1 MTCGTRILA
10 LLVGLCLAWT
20 TSLSAADPIVPVSQR
35 FKAADTTEVPD
46 FQQHVVPLM
55 GKLGC
60 NGRACHGSFQG
71 QGDLRLS
78 LFGYDF
84 KMDHDALV
92 GRLETDSPADSFV
105 LEKATLATPH
115 KGGKRMDIGS
125 WEYNVFL
132 SWIKAGAK
140 PVETTR
146 HLAKLDISPK
156 EILYSDK
163 GQTTQLKAV
172 AVWADGT
179 QEDVTCL
186 CRFQTN
192 DPQVCD
198 VTQAGVVTSN
208 EPGDTHLVVYYDNG
222 VVPVQVI
229 RPVSPQYGD
238 KYPQVATKTKVDE
251 LVIEK
256 LRKLGTLPSEICTDA
271 EYLRRVSLDLT
282 GTLPTSDEVRTFL
295 ADTSADK
302 RAKKV
307 EELLATPA
315 YAAWWTTRLCDWT
328 GNASS
333 QLNNTGVGRDSSDKE
348 WYDWIYQRVAANAPY
363 DKLCEGIVLATSKKP
378 GESYEDLCQRMSA
391 SYQDGKSYADED
403 GLVYFWARQ
412 NFTKAEDRAI
422 GFAYTFLGSRIQCAQ
437 CHKHPF
443 DQWTQDDF
451 KQFEAF
457 FTRVQYGRTGSDKKV
472 YEKIVADLGLDM
484 KKMNGN
490 KLREAMAVAAKE
502 GKLIPVPDL
511 YVQAP
516 KYNKANANKKKQANG
531 KKNTVPD
538 SPKAKLLGGDVVDID
553 KLEDPRVPLME
564 WLRANPLFA
573 KAFVNRVWGNYFNR
587 GIVEPTDDMN
597 LANPPS
603 NEALLNHLATG
614 FVASGFDMKWV
625 HREICHSDTYQRSW
639 RPNDTNRLDER
650 NFSHA
655 VPRRMPAETTVDAI
669 HLATIRTSD
678 ASAFDTEVKGRA
690 VSQASTPRKND
701 GAGQLYALGVFGRS
715 SRENSCDCDRS
726 SESSLLQTLYLRN
739 DSDVYKELDRG
750 DGWLAELGKQYGA
763 KVIAPQE
770 APAKSK
776 PADYDKQLASLKMKV
791 EKLKGSDNKKAI
803 KVAERELVAYERRY
817 SKLPA
822 ASKTEDK
829 DTAETKPVA
838 NKPTLDDAVLKPII
852 EEAYLRTVSRFPTPS
867 ETATALTFIQQS
879 STPMSGVREVL
890 WTLLNTKEFIVNH

>member
-1 MTCGTRILA
+1 MTCATRTLA
-10 LLVGLCLAWT
+10 LLAGLCLAWT
-20 TSLSAADPIVPVSQR
+20 TSLPAADPITPVSQR

-84 KMDHDALV
+84 QMDHDALK
-92 GRLETDSPADSFV
+92 GRLETDSPTNSFV

-115 KGGKRMDIGS
+115 KGGKRMEIGS

-140 PVETTR
+140 PVETTKK
-146 HLAKLDISPK
+146 LAKLDISPK

-172 AVWADGT
+172 AMWADGT

-186 CRFQTN
+186 CRFQSN

-198 VTQAGVVTSN
+198 VTQAGVVTAN
-208 EPGDTHLVVYYDNG
+208 EPGDTHIVVYYDNG

-251 LVIEK
+251 LVVEK

-295 ADTSADK
+295 VDASADK

-333 QLNNTGVGRDSSDKE
+333 QLNNTGVGRESSDRE
-348 WYDWIYQRVAANAPY
+348 WYDWIYQRVLANAPY
-363 DKLCEGIVLATSKKP
+363 DKISEGIVLATSKKP
-378 GESYEDLCQRMSA
+378 GENYEDLCKRMSA
-391 SYQDGKSYADED
+391 SYKDGKSYADED

-457 FTRVQYGRTGSDKKV
+457 FTRVQFARNGSDKKV
-472 YEKIVADLGLDM
+472 YEKLVADLGLDT
-484 KKMNGN
+484 KKLNGN
-490 KLREAMAVAAKE
+490 KVREELAKMVKD
-502 GKLIPVPDL
+502 GKVIPVPDL
-511 YVQAP
+511 LVQAP
-516 KYNKANANKKKQANG
+516 KYNKANANKKKDNG

-553 KLEDPRVPLME
+553 QLEDPRVPLMT
-564 WLRANPLFA
+564 WLRSNPLFA
-573 KAFVNRVWGNYFNR
+573 KAFVNRAWGNYFNR

-603 NEALLNHLATG
+603 NQALLDHLASG

-625 HREICHSDTYQRSW
+625 HREICNSDTYQRSW

-655 VPRRMPAETTVDAI
+655 VPRRMPAETAIDAI
-669 HLATIRTSD
+669 HLATIRSSD
-678 ASAFDTEVKGRA
+678 AGAFDTDIKARA
-690 VSQASTPRKND
+690 VSQASTPRNNN
-701 GAGQLYALGVFGRS
+701 GQGQLYALSVFGRS
-715 SRENSCDCDRS
+715 TRENSCDCDRS
-726 SESSLLQTLYLRN
+726 SESSLLQTLYMRN

-763 KVIAPQE
+763 KVIAPE
-770 APAKSK
+770 ETRAKSK
-776 PADYDKQLASLKMKV
+776 PADYDKQLASLQKRV
-791 EKLKGSDNKKAI
+791 EKLKGSDDKKAT
-803 KVAERELVAYERRY
+803 KVAERELAVYERRY

-822 ASKTEDK
+822 AKPEAN
-829 DTAETKPVA
+829 AEEKPVA
-838 NKPTLDDAVLKPII
+838 NKPTLDDAVVKPII
-852 EEAYLRTVSRFPTPS
+852 EEAYLRTVSRYPTQS
-867 ETATALTFIQQS
+867 ETATALHFIQES
-879 STPMSGVREVL
+879 STPLSGVREVL

>member
-1 MTCGTRILA
+1 MTRVTRSLA
-10 LLVGLCLAWT
+10 LLAGLCLAWT

-35 FKAADTTEVPD
+35 FQAADTPEVPD
-46 FQQHVVPLM
+46 FQRHVVPLM

-84 KMDHDALV
+84 QMDHDALK
-92 GRLETDSPADSFV
+92 GRLETDSPTNSFV

-115 KGGKRMDIGS
+115 KGGKRMEIGS

-140 PVETTR
+140 PVETTKK
-146 HLAKLDISPK
+146 LAKLDISPK

-172 AVWADGT
+172 AMWADGT

-186 CRFQTN
+186 CRFQSN

-198 VTQAGVVTSN
+198 VTQAGVVTAN
-208 EPGDTHLVVYYDNG
+208 EPGDTHIVVYYDNG

-251 LVIEK
+251 LVVEK

-295 ADTSADK
+295 VDASADK

-333 QLNNTGVGRDSSDKE
+333 QLNNTGVGRESSDRE
-348 WYDWIYQRVAANAPY
+348 WYDWIYQRVLANAPY
-363 DKLCEGIVLATSKKP
+363 DKISEGIVLATSKKP
-378 GESYEDLCQRMSA
+378 GENYEDLCKRMSA
-391 SYQDGKSYADED
+391 SYKDGKSYADED

-457 FTRVQYGRTGSDKKV
+457 FTRVQFARNGSDKKV
-472 YEKIVADLGLDM
+472 YEKLVADLGLDT
-484 KKMNGN
+484 KKLNGN
-490 KLREAMAVAAKE
+490 KVREELAKMVKD
-502 GKLIPVPDL
+502 GKVIPVPDL
-511 YVQAP
+511 LVQAP
-516 KYNKANANKKKQANG
+516 KYNKANANKKKDNG

-553 KLEDPRVPLME
+553 QLEDPRVPLMT
-564 WLRANPLFA
+564 WLRSNPLFA
-573 KAFVNRVWGNYFNR
+573 KAFVNRAWGNYFNR

-603 NEALLNHLATG
+603 NQALLDHLASG

-625 HREICHSDTYQRSW
+625 HREICNSDTYQRSW

-655 VPRRMPAETTVDAI
+655 VPRRMPAETAIDAI
-669 HLATIRTSD
+669 HLATIRSSD
-678 ASAFDTEVKGRA
+678 AGAFDTDIKARA
-690 VSQASTPRKND
+690 VSQASTPRNNN
-701 GAGQLYALGVFGRS
+701 GQGQLYALSVFGRS
-715 SRENSCDCDRS
+715 TRENSCDCDRS
-726 SESSLLQTLYLRN
+726 SESSLLQTLYMRN

-763 KVIAPQE
+763 KVIAPE
-770 APAKSK
+770 ETRAKSK
-776 PADYDKQLASLKMKV
+776 PADYDKQLASLQKRV
-791 EKLKGSDNKKAI
+791 EKLKGSDDKKAT
-803 KVAERELVAYERRY
+803 KVAERELAVYERRY

-822 ASKTEDK
+822 AKPEAN
-829 DTAETKPVA
+829 AEEKPVA
-838 NKPTLDDAVLKPII
+838 NKPTLDDAVVKPII
-852 EEAYLRTVSRFPTPS
+852 EEAYLRTVSRYPTQS
-867 ETATALTFIQQS
+867 ETATALHFIQES
-879 STPMSGVREVL
+879 STPLSGVREVL

>member
-1 MTCGTRILA
+1 MTYGTRTLVLLA
-10 LLVGLCLAWT
+10 GLCLAC
-20 TSLSAADPIVPVSQR
+20 TSRLSAADSIVPVSQR
-35 FKAADTTEVPD
+35 YLAADTTEVPD

-92 GRLETDSPADSFV
+92 GRLETDSPTDSFI
-105 LEKATLATPH
+105 LEKATLVTPH
-115 KGGKRMDIGS
+115 KGGKRMEIGS

-132 SWIKAGAK
+132 SWIKGGAK
-140 PVETTR
+140 PVETAKK
-146 HLAKLDISPK
+146 LEKLDITPK

-172 AVWADGT
+172 AIWADGT

-198 VTQAGVVTSN
+198 ITQAGLVTSN
-208 EPGDTHLVVYYDNG
+208 EPGDTHIVAYYDNG
-222 VVPVQVI
+222 VVPVPVI
-229 RPVSPQYGD
+229 RPVSPNYGD
-238 KYPQVATKTKVDE
+238 KYPQVAAKTKVDE

-256 LRKLGTLPSEICTDA
+256 LRKLGTLPSEVCTDS

-282 GTLPTSDEVRTFL
+282 GTLPTSEEVRTFL

-315 YAAWWTTRLCDWT
+315 YAAWWTTKLCDWT

-333 QLNNTGVGRDSSDKE
+333 QLNNVGIGRDSSDKE
-348 WYDWIYQRVAANAPY
+348 WYDWIYQRVANNTSY
-363 DKLCEGIVLATSKKP
+363 DKLSEGIVLATSKKP
-378 GESYEDLCQRMSA
+378 GESYEELCQRMSA
-391 SYQDGKSYADED
+391 SYKDGKSYADEE
-403 GLVYFWARQ
+403 GMIYFWARQ

-472 YEKIVADLGLDM
+472 YEKLVADLGLDL
-484 KKMNGN
+484 KKLNGN
-490 KLREAMAVAAKE
+490 KIREAMAVAAKE

-516 KYNKANANKKKQANG
+516 KYNKANDKKKKDNG
-531 KKNTVPD
+531 KKNTVAD

-553 KLEDPRVPLME
+553 KLDDPRVPLME

-573 KAFVNRVWGNYFNR
+573 KAFVNRVWANYFNR

-603 NEALLNHLATG
+603 NQALLNHLSTG

-625 HREICHSDTYQRSW
+625 HREICNSDTYQRSW
-639 RPNDTNRLDER
+639 RPNDTNLLDER

-655 VPRRMPAETTVDAI
+655 VPRRMPAETTVDAM
-669 HLATIRTSD
+669 HLATMRAADT
-678 ASAFDTEVKGRA
+678 AAFDTEVKARA
-690 VSQASTPRKND
+690 VSQPSTPRNNN

-726 SESSLLQTLYLRN
+726 SESSLLQTLYMRN
-739 DSDVYKELDRG
+739 DSDVYKEMDRG

-763 KVIAPQE
+763 KVIAPE
-770 APAKSK
+770 ETRAKTK
-776 PADYDKQLASLKMKV
+776 PADYDKQLAGLQKRV
-791 EKLKGSDNKKAI
+791 ENLKGSDDKKVI
-803 KVAERELVAYERRY
+803 RLAERELLTYERRY

-822 ASKTEDK
+822 APQTEVA
-829 DTAETKPVA
+829 TETKPAA

-852 EEAYLRTVSRFPTPS
+852 EEAYLRTVSRFPTQS

-890 WTLLNTKEFIVNH
+890 WTLLNTKEFIVIH